1 MKSNLT
7 SVINMEKKKW
17 EEVLISDNNEVPG
30 KKIIKTIKHLK
41 IKHDASLGFYKH
53 SKWTFNAPNE
63 LIKIAYKLVANAITG
78 ARFAF
83 VGKDQFYSG
92 TAVIVEDED

>member
-1 MKSNLT
+1 MR
-7 SVINMEKKKW
+7 KKVW
-17 EEVLISDNNEVPG
+17 EEVIISDNDDVPG

-53 SKWTFNAPNE
+53 SKWAFNAPDE
-63 LIKIAYKLVANAITG
+63 LKKIAYKLGANAITG

-83 VGKDQFYSG
+83 VGEYQFYSG
-92 TAVIVEDED
+92 TAVVVEDED